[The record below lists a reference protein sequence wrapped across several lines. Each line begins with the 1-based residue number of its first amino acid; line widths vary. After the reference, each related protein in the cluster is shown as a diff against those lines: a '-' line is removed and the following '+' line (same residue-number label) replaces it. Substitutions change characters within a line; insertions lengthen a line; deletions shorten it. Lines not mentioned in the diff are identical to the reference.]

1 MLAPLNLYETEHD
14 AQNAIIHAM
23 VAKTAALC
31 LSINRMCLSINRM
44 CLSGE
49 FCIAW
54 RLFLF
59 FKTILFYSSIERSV

>member
-31 LSINRMCLSINRM
+31 LSINRMCLS
-44 CLSGE
+44 GE
-49 FCIAW
+49 FCIVW